1 MRKVM
6 IIGSL
11 LAALPLMAGA
21 FRPPAVPLV
30 SVDPFFSIWSA
41 ADKLTD
47 AETTHWSGP
56 QMPVGVTLTADGKTW
71 RLCGR
76 APENVPALPQTGV
89 TVKPLES
96 VYTFAEGALKVELTF
111 ATAKLADDLDVF
123 SRPVAYVTARVAGA
137 KDWKLNAQ
145 ISPALARNDDRV
157 AMVTNTC
164 TVAGLPAISIGRK
177 EQKALA
183 YSADHARIDW
193 GYAWLVGPSAAK
205 DGEAHFLLAYD
216 DIWAVQFFGENL
228 PDWWRRDGLKFTSML
243 AQAEVQRADV
253 LKRVAAFD
261 AELWADLVKVGGV
274 KYAELASLAYR
285 QTYAACK
292 LAADRNN
299 QPLYFSKENDSNGC
313 IGTVDIL
320 YPQSPQMLLM
330 SPTLMRA
337 MLAPVLVYAS
347 HPRWPWPF
355 APHDLGRYPLAN
367 KQRYAGGET
376 SKRES
381 ALMPVEECGNMIITL
396 AALAEIEGTA
406 EFAAG
411 WWPTVTKWIQ
421 YLEKF
426 GFDPGNQLCTD
437 DFAGHLAHNA
447 NLAAKS
453 IVAMACYARLAEKL
467 GDAAAARK
475 YGQLAKDL
483 VPKWMDA
490 AKGGAAGSYRLAYDR
505 PGSWSMKYNLAW
517 DRVLGLNL
525 FPKEVYENEMKAYR
539 QLVQPFG
546 LPLDNRR
553 LWTKTDWELWCATFT
568 GRKDDFDCIVDR
580 VWRFAHETPS
590 RVAFSDWYWTDKGK
604 YVHFIG
610 RSVIGGVFMP
620 MLCDRG
626 LWQKYASRDKAKTRL
641 YAPLKASAQAKLD
654 FLVPEGRN
662 AKDAEWK
669 YTTEKPADGWEKP
682 GFDDRAWKTG
692 VGGFGTKGTPG
703 AKIGTTWNTSDIW
716 LRRHVKLA
724 AAPKAEDGL
733 LLSLHHDEDTEVFFN
748 GVRAGAF
755 PGYTSSYEQFPVPA
769 AAKAALKAGDNV
781 LASVTHQTMGGQYVD
796 WGVAKASAGDAFNL
810 ATFNIRCPADTE
822 DNAWSNRLPRVVQ
835 VIRKHAF
842 DIFGVQEATPMQR
855 KNLDAAL
862 PDFARVGLGRGTNDT
877 GEAMCI
883 YYRKNRF
890 ECLATDT
897 FWLSETPR
905 EPGSK
910 GWNAACPR
918 TCTWGLF
925 RDKKTGLSFRYFN
938 THLDHVSPAA
948 RVAGMKI
955 LLAEMARVAQGE
967 TVMLTGDL
975 NDSFERIPPEEQKR
989 LLKGN
994 GPQISSEVTFEHP
1007 IANASQTLYDT
1018 LFRTE
1023 KPHEGTLKTFHAY
1036 QPTHHCRIDYVFAT
1050 GNVRVL
1056 RHVTCNDRPDGKYPS
1071 DHDAVMVQL
1080 EIR

>member
-1 MRKVM
+1 MWTFN
-6 IIGSL
+6 SYNPN
-11 LAALPLMAGA
+11 AARVKTILDGGCLYTGGFNLGDHGVLELKNGA
-21 FRPPAVPLV
+21 NLYANGDFNC
-30 SVDPFFSIWSA
+30 STWGD
-41 ADKLTD
+41 
-47 AETTHWSGP
+47 
-56 QMPVGVTLTADGKTW
+56 VT
-71 RLCGR
+71 
-76 APENVPALPQTGV
+76 
-89 TVKPLES
+89 
-96 VYTFAEGALKVELTF
+96 
-111 ATAKLADDLDVF
+111 LADDSWMSCNQYYFGGGTTVIRDSTLWTR
-123 SRPVAYVTARVAGA
+123 S
-137 KDWKLNAQ
+137 
-145 ISPALARNDDRV
+145 ND
-157 AMVTNTC
+157 
-164 TVAGLPAISIGRK
+164 LIGNNK
-177 EQKALA
+177 
-183 YSADHARIDW
+183 
-193 GYAWLVGPSAAK
+193 
-205 DGEAHFLLAYD
+205 
-216 DIWAVQFFGENL
+216 
-228 PDWWRRDGLKFTSML
+228 T
-243 AQAEVQRADV
+243 
-253 LKRVAAFD
+253 
-261 AELWADLVKVGGV
+261 GGHI
-274 KYAELASLAYR
+274 R
-285 QTYAACK
+285 
-292 LAADRNN
+292 
-299 QPLYFSKENDSNGC
+299 F
-313 IGTVDIL
+313 
-320 YPQSPQMLLM
+320 
-330 SPTLMRA
+330 
-337 MLAPVLVYAS
+337 
-347 HPRWPWPF
+347 
-355 APHDLGRYPLAN
+355 
-367 KQRYAGGET
+367 
-376 SKRES
+376 
-381 ALMPVEECGNMIITL
+381 
-396 AALAEIEGTA
+396 EGTHPI
-406 EFAAG
+406 
-411 WWPTVTKWIQ
+411 WWHNNADGTFRSN
-421 YLEKF
+421 L
-426 GFDPGNQLCTD
+426 D
-437 DFAGHLAHNA
+437 NA
-447 NLAAKS
+447 N
-453 IVAMACYARLAEKL
+453 
-467 GDAAAARK
+467 
-475 YGQLAKDL
+475 
-483 VPKWMDA
+483 
-490 AKGGAAGSYRLAYDR
+490 
-505 PGSWSMKYNLAW
+505 
-517 DRVLGLNL
+517 
-525 FPKEVYENEMKAYR
+525 
-539 QLVQPFG
+539 VQ
-546 LPLDNRR
+546 
-553 LWTKTDWELWCATFT
+553 
-568 GRKDDFDCIVDR
+568 I
-580 VWRFAHETPS
+580 
-590 RVAFSDWYWTDKGK
+590 
-604 YVHFIG
+604 
-610 RSVIGGVFMP
+610 
-620 MLCDRG
+620 
-626 LWQKYASRDKAKTRL
+626 
-641 YAPLKASAQAKLD
+641 D

-1071 DHDAVMVQL
+1071 DHEAVTAT
-1080 EIR
+1080 ISIK